1 MTLNHNVLLKV
12 RHAHA
17 LQFLNDHR
25 AILFHHAA
33 RTFPHLPR
41 TQERRVN
48 QRVQRL
54 ASRRR
59 LRWVSAAWNA
69 EVHGWIARR
78 NALAIDVLKLQMSIL
93 GEQEVMVQQVL
104 VLAIKSQV
112 HHHATACRR
121 IRPTDAALLGNAGL

>member
-1 MTLNHNVLLKV
+1 MTLNHNVLLKI

-25 AILFHHAA
+25 AILLHHAA

-48 QRVQRL
+48 QRVQGL
-54 ASRRR
+54 TSRRR
-59 LRWVSAAWNA
+59 LGRISTAWNA
-69 EVHGWIARR
+69 DIHGGIAGR
-78 NALAIDVLKLQMSIL
+78 NALPIDVIKLQMGIL

-112 HHHATACRR
+112 HHHATARRR
-121 IRPTDAALLGNAGL
+121 IGPTDAALLGNACL